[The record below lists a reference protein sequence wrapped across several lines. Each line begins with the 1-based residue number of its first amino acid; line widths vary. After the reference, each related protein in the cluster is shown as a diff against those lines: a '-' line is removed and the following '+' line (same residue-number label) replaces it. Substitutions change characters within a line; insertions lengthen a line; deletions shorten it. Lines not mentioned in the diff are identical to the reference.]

1 MPCIGYLYIPVP
13 VFLHLKAKPN
23 ARANQLQVGPDG
35 GVTVRLHAPA
45 QDGKANACL
54 LAYLAQVFNVSKSNI
69 TLVSGHTAPFKKV
82 AIEAVDE
89 ATLQGVL
96 AQFRVES

>member
-1 MPCIGYLYIPVP
+1 VP

-23 ARANQLQVGPDG
+23 ARANQLLVAPDG
-35 GVTVRLHAPA
+35 TLTVRLKAPA

-54 LAYLAQVFNVSKSNI
+54 LTYLAQVFGVNKTAV

-82 AIEAVDE
+82 EISGLDE
-89 ATLQGVL
+89 AA
-96 AQFRVES
+96 AQAIVQQAAASSS